1 MTKATTKLSAQDHVI
16 LFCVATGTD
25 HASVG
30 ILPQAMQSMALRGFI
45 EHDRETGAYRL
56 ADSGRAT
63 LAMILDHAGSRRRGG
78 HNREWVAHAAEAFPM
93 FVCIWRPL
101 CRDRSLC

>member
-63 LAMILDHAGSRRRGG
+63 LAMILDHGPAEMNSKAGRR
-78 HNREWVAHAAEAFPM
+78 VAGDVRLQVPR
-93 FVCIWRPL
+93 I
-101 CRDRSLC
+101 D